1 MLNDLKGAD
10 NTIDGIHRTG
20 RMIFKKAVELDVIKT
35 DPTQYATVPK
45 TQRTIEDI
53 ESKKEIPKYLEK
65 EELALFLKTAEE
77 QGLEGDYLTFLTLAY
92 SGMRAGEL
100 CALKKTDFNRD
111 EFTVSITKTYY
122 NPTNNVLKYTLLPPK
137 TISSERTIELDP
149 IVFTELDKHLAKQNT
164 VKMRHRKNYHNKD
177 FVFVDMDKNHGY
189 PIYIKKIENRM
200 KRLLKLA
207 GLNETL
213 TPHSLRHSHCSLLA
227 EAGVPL
233 QDIMDRLGHKD
244 DDTTK
249 NVYLHVTKAKKK
261 EASHKF
267 GELMRSL
274 NVK

>member
-164 VKMRHRKNYHNKD
+164 VKMRHRKTYHDKD

-200 KRLLKLA
+200 KRRLKLA
-207 GLNETL
+207 G
-213 TPHSLRHSHCSLLA
+213 
-227 EAGVPL
+227 
-233 QDIMDRLGHKD
+233 
-244 DDTTK
+244 
-249 NVYLHVTKAKKK
+249 
-261 EASHKF
+261 
-267 GELMRSL
+267 
-274 NVK
+274 